1 MDWLFFRRLLVQFT
15 GYLLSGGAAAAI
27 VVAVYAL
34 LVWMGMWYIAASI
47 LSDVVGLFLVFVF
60 NKYLVFQKKEKTIP
74 HVVRYAIVQI
84 ANTVIQAVILY
95 VLVQFAGMDKIL
107 ARIISIGLCV
117 PANFLLYKY
126 FVYI

>member
-1 MDWLFFRRLLVQFT
+1 MITIRSLLAQFVA
-15 GYLLSGGAAAAI
+15 YLASGGAAAILALAFY
-27 VVAVYAL
+27 AV
-34 LVWMGMWYIAASI
+34 LVQANVWYVAASV
-47 LSDVVGLFLVFVF
+47 LSDALGLLLVFVF

-74 HVVRYAIVQI
+74 HVVRYAIVQV
-84 ANTVIQAVILY
+84 ANTVIQAAILY

-117 PANFLLYKY
+117 PMNFLLYKY